1 MNKDLTPLA
10 LHRPFF
16 MSTGVFPALPSQVPL
31 SLKQYSVLKLLL
43 LQYYRINCYTWMPLA
58 QLFSCTYSIA
68 NDSLHQQLHV
78 PSIAIFVIRVANLGC
93 SSALSRWLTMPAD
106 LWNPLNVA
114 RNLTDHL
121 SVSDCSGVQVL

>member
-1 MNKDLTPLA
+1 MNKDLTPFA

-16 MSTGVFPALPSQVPL
+16 MSTGVFSAPPSQVPL
-31 SLKQYSVLKLLL
+31 SLKQYSVLMLLL

-78 PSIAIFVIRVANLGC
+78 PSIAILVVC
-93 SSALSRWLTMPAD
+93 SSVLSRWLTMPAD
-106 LWNPLNVA
+106 LWNPLNIA
-114 RNLTDHL
+114 RNLMDHL